1 MNSQPPAARTGTLE
15 LRDYFRILW
24 VRKWTILIVLSLV
37 VGGVLYL
44 SYQQTPIYESRVRVV
59 VPQSASAILGAPQT
73 KTVDL
78 ETEAEIAGS
87 PVVAKQVATQLPW
100 AHNISPDQLVNQVD
114 IAPLKNTSI
123 LLFVAHDPDPR
134 RAADL
139 AHYFATSY
147 IELHKEQT
155 ITPFSE
161 ELKLAKTQAASDNAA
176 LDKMGP
182 FRSGEPSAVTDQRN
196 RLTADLAAQTS
207 RIDELNQ
214 TIGNINQS
222 SANAIIEDARV
233 ESSPVRPNHIRDG
246 LLGAI
251 VGLVLGF
258 GAAFLRDYVDDSLR
272 GVEDVERQTGATLI
286 GVIPHVSAAY
296 VEGKS
301 KKDSSTKRN
310 YLVAEVEPRA
320 PATEAY
326 RTLRTNLMFMS
337 ATGPLRTLLIT
348 SPLQG
353 EGKTT
358 TAANLA
364 VVMAQAGQRVL
375 LIGGDLRRPAIHQFF
390 GLSNR
395 VGLSSVLS
403 GQVGLTDAVWD
414 PGTPGLRVMTGGPI
428 PPNPAELLGSS
439 AMRQL
444 LDDVAGVTDWI
455 IIDGPP
461 VLGLADALVLSSMAD
476 GVLVVVY
483 EGTNRRILAHARD
496 QLGKV
501 RSRTV
506 GAVLNN
512 FGPGFSYYYSD
523 YYAYTSQY
531 YTAPE
536 SAQEAGEKLSRRER
550 RRRRR
555 EAEENAAVVGNGGPP
570 GQRKP
575 DEIAARARIG
585 DRGRDGGSD
594 SGGSIFSG

>member
-1 MNSQPPAARTGTLE
+1 MEGETTGTRVATLE

-24 VRKWTILIVLSLV
+24 VRKWTILIVLVLV
-37 VGGVLYL
+37 VGGVMYL
-44 SYQQTPIYESRVRVV
+44 SYQQTPIYESRVRLV
-59 VPQSASAILGAPQT
+59 VPQSTGLVLGAPVART
-73 KTVDL
+73 GDL

-100 AHNISPDQLVNQVD
+100 AHNIAPAQLVNDID

-123 LLFVAHDPDPR
+123 LLFVAHNPDPK

-139 AHYFATSY
+139 AHYFATTY
-147 IELHKEQT
+147 VELHKEQSLV
-155 ITPFSE
+155 PFTE
-161 ELKLAKTQAASDNAA
+161 QLQLAESQRTSDNQA
-176 LDKMGP
+176 LDQIGP
-182 FRSGEPSAVTDQRN
+182 FRAGEPSAVTDQRN
-196 RLTADLAAQTS
+196 RLTADLAAQQS
-207 RIDELNQ
+207 QIDQLNQ
-214 TIGNINQS
+214 SIGNIKQS
-222 SANAIIEDARV
+222 SADAIIEDA
-233 ESSPVRPNHIRDG
+233 SIPTSPVRPNHLRDG

-296 VEGKS
+296 LEGKS
-301 KKDSSTKRN
+301 KKDFNGKRN
-310 YLVAEVEPRA
+310 YLVADAEPKA

-375 LIGGDLRRPAIHQFF
+375 LIGGDLRRPAVHQFF

-395 VGLSSVLS
+395 LGLSSVLS
-403 GQVGLTDAVWD
+403 GQVELTDAVWD
-414 PGTPGLRVMTGGPI
+414 PGTPGLRVMTGGPV

-439 AMRQL
+439 AMQQML
-444 LDDVAGVTDWI
+444 ADVAAVTDWV

-476 GVLVVVY
+476 AVLMVVH

-496 QLGKV
+496 QLAKV

-512 FGPGFSYYYSD
+512 FGPAFSYYYSD
-523 YYAYTSQY
+523 YFTYTSQY
-531 YTAPE
+531 YATETP
-536 SAQEAGEKLSRRER
+536 QEAEERLSRRER
-550 RRRRR
+550 RRLKR
-555 EAEENAAVVGNGGPP
+555 EAEENAAVVGNGGPRMV
-570 GQRKP
+570 GRASA
-575 DEIAARARIG
+575 ELEARASAAERE
-585 DRGRDGGSD
+585 RDAGGPGGSL
-594 SGGSIFSG
+594 FSN

>member
-1 MNSQPPAARTGTLE
+1 METQTPGPRSGTPE

-24 VRKWTILIVLSLV
+24 VRKWTILFVTAIVTA
-37 VGGVLYL
+37 GVLYL

-59 VPQSASAILGAPQT
+59 VPQSANTVLGAPPART
-73 KTVDL
+73 SDL

-87 PVVAKQVATQLPW
+87 PVVARQVATQLPW
-100 AHNISPDQLVNQVD
+100 AHNIAPDQLVNQVD

-123 LLFVAHDPDPR
+123 LLFVSQNADPR
-134 RAADL
+134 HAADL

-147 IELHKEQT
+147 VQLHKAQVL
-155 ITPFSE
+155 TPFTE
-161 ELKLAKTQAASDNAA
+161 ERKLAQSQLQSDNQS
-176 LDKMGP
+176 LDQIGP
-182 FRSGEPSAVTDQRN
+182 FRAGEPSAVTDQRN
-196 RLTADLAAQTS
+196 RLTADLAAQSS

-214 TIGNINQS
+214 TIGNIQQS

-233 ESSPVRPNHIRDG
+233 ASSPVRPNHLRDA
-246 LLGAI
+246 LLGVI

-258 GAAFLRDYVDDSLR
+258 GAAFLRDYLDDSLR
-272 GVEDVERQTGATLI
+272 GVDDVERQTGATLI

-296 VEGKS
+296 TEGK
-301 KKDSSTKRN
+301 KKDSASRRN
-310 YLVAEVEPRA
+310 YLVADIEPKA

-403 GQVGLTDAVWD
+403 GQVELTDAVWD
-414 PGTPGLRVMTGGPI
+414 PGTPGLRVMTGGPV

-444 LDDVAGVTDWI
+444 LEDVSNVTDWV

-461 VLGLADALVLSSMAD
+461 VLGLADALVLSSLSD
-476 GVLVVVY
+476 GVLVVVH
-483 EGTNRRILAHARD
+483 EGTNRRILAHSRD

-512 FGPGFSYYYSD
+512 FGPAFSYYYSD

-531 YTAPE
+531 YAAPE
-536 SAQEAGEKLSRRER
+536 TPQEAGEKLSRRER

-555 EAEENAAVVGNGGPP
+555 EEEEQAAVAGNGKTPTGR
-570 GQRKP
+570 QP
-575 DEIAARARIG
+575 DEIAARARSG
-585 DRGRDGGSD
+585 ERDRG
-594 SGGSIFSG
+594 SGGSIASG

>member
-1 MNSQPPAARTGTLE
+1 MEGQTDARASTLE

-24 VRKWTILIVLSLV
+24 VRKWTILIILALV
-37 VGGVLYL
+37 VGGVMYL
-44 SYQQTPIYESRVRVV
+44 SYQQTPIYESRVRLV
-59 VPQSASAILGAPQT
+59 VPQGTGVVLGAPT
-73 KTVDL
+73 ARTVDL

-100 AHNISPDQLVNQVD
+100 AHNISPTQLVNDID

-123 LLFVAHDPDPR
+123 LLFVTHDPDPK

-139 AHYFATSY
+139 AHYFATTY
-147 IELHKEQT
+147 VELRKEQSLV
-155 ITPFSE
+155 PFTE
-161 ELKLAKTQAASDNAA
+161 QLRLAESQRTSDNQA
-176 LDKMGP
+176 LNQIGP
-182 FRSGEPSAVTDQRN
+182 FRAGEPSAVTDQRN
-196 RLTADLAAQTS
+196 RLTADLAAQQS
-207 RIDELNQ
+207 QIDQLNQ
-214 TIGNINQS
+214 SIGNIRQS
-222 SANAIIEDARV
+222 SADAIIEDASV
-233 ESSPVRPNHIRDG
+233 PTSPVRPNHLRDG

-286 GVIPHVSAAY
+286 GVIPHVPAAY
-296 VEGKS
+296 LEGKS
-301 KKDSSTKRN
+301 KKYSNGKRN
-310 YLVAEVEPRA
+310 YLVADAEPKA

-364 VVMAQAGQRVL
+364 VVMAQAGQRAL
-375 LIGGDLRRPAIHQFF
+375 LIGGDLRRPAVHQFF

-395 VGLSSVLS
+395 VGLSTVLS
-403 GQVGLTDAVWD
+403 GQVELSDAVWD
-414 PGTPGLRVMTGGPI
+414 PGKPGLRVMTGGPV

-439 AMRQL
+439 AMHQMLR
-444 LDDVAGVTDWI
+444 DVAAVTDWV
-455 IIDGPP
+455 IIDGSPI
-461 VLGLADALVLSSMAD
+461 LGLADALVLSSIAD
-476 GVLVVVY
+476 GVLVVVH
-483 EGTNRRILAHARD
+483 EGTNRRILSHARD
-496 QLGKV
+496 QLAKV

-506 GAVLNN
+506 GSVLNN
-512 FGPGFSYYYSD
+512 FGPAFSYYYSD

-536 SAQEAGEKLSRRER
+536 TPQEAGEKRSRRER
-550 RRRRR
+550 RRRKR
-555 EAEENAAVVGNGGPP
+555 EAEENAAAVGTGAPRTVG
-570 GQRKP
+570 RTA
-575 DEIAARARIG
+575 DELEVRAATAQ
-585 DRGRDGGSD
+585 RGRDPGAPGGSL
-594 SGGSIFSG
+594 FSR

>member
-1 MNSQPPAARTGTLE
+1 METQTPPARSSTLE

-24 VRKWTILIVLSLV
+24 VRKWTILFVTAIVTA
-37 VGGVLYL
+37 GVLYL

-59 VPQSASAILGAPQT
+59 VPQSATTVLGAPPART
-73 KTVDL
+73 TDL

-87 PVVAKQVATQLPW
+87 PVVARQVATQLPW
-100 AHNISPDQLVNQVD
+100 AHNIAPDQLVNQVD

-123 LLFVAHDPDPR
+123 LLFVANNSDPR
-134 RAADL
+134 HAADL

-147 IELHKEQT
+147 IELHKQQVL
-155 ITPFSE
+155 TPFTE
-161 ELKLAKTQAASDNAA
+161 EIKLAQAKVQQDSQS
-176 LDKMGP
+176 LDQIGP
-182 FRSGEPSAVTDQRN
+182 FRVGEPSAVTNQRSSV
-196 RLTADLAAQTS
+196 TADLAAQQS
-207 RIDELNQ
+207 SIDQLNQ
-214 TIGNINQS
+214 SISNIKES
-222 SANAIIEDARV
+222 AANAIIEDARV
-233 ESSPVRPNHIRDG
+233 ASSPVRPNHIRDAA
-246 LLGAI
+246 LGII

-258 GAAFLRDYVDDSLR
+258 GAAFLRDYLDDSLR

-296 VEGKS
+296 SDGKS

-310 YLVAEVEPRA
+310 YLVADIEPKA

-403 GQVGLTDAVWD
+403 GQVELTDAVWD
-414 PGTPGLRVMTGGPI
+414 PGTPGLRVMTGGPV

-444 LDDVAGVTDWI
+444 LEDVANVTDWV

-461 VLGLADALVLSSMAD
+461 VLGLADALVLSSMSD
-476 GVLVVVY
+476 GVLVVVH
-483 EGTNRRILAHARD
+483 EGTNRRILAHSRD

-512 FGPGFSYYYSD
+512 FGPAFSYYYSD

-536 SAQEAGEKLSRRER
+536 TAQEAGEKLSRREKR
-550 RRRRR
+550 RRRH
-555 EAEENAAVVGNGGPP
+555 EEEENAAVAGNGKTPAGR
-570 GQRKP
+570 QA
-575 DEIAARARIG
+575 DEIAARARSG
-585 DRGRDGGSD
+585 DRGRGSGGA
-594 SGGSIFSG
+594 GGSIASG